1 MPSDHLIQHSISSL
15 AAPLR
20 YIDSHSLNLDQCLI
34 GTNISKPTLKDSSS
48 RIHLEQLLRFCRN
61 IRELS
66 NDRYLGLAI
75 GSEIHVADYGM
86 FGFAMMSA
94 RTLRQA
100 IHLGLRLVELSFTGF
115 KHELI
120 EEGNTATHRMA
131 PLMDYGDLFNVMSD
145 REVSA
150 VHLIYRELARDQL
163 PVIEINFVHHGGESP
178 SCYAKHFD
186 CPVNFGRPSNEIV
199 IPTEVLDRTVSDTS
213 KESRELCIRQC
224 ELLISQLSKQ
234 SNLVDEVRYAILS
247 KPGYFPDIDTI
258 AEKMHMSSRTLRR
271 HLTAQNTNFQK
282 LVNEIRFGLA
292 RDYLL
297 TTNFRLDQI
306 AELLGYTEPGNFTHA
321 FKRWTGIP
329 PRTYRMQHYA
339 SRTRG
344 T

>member
-1 MPSDHLIQHSISSL
+1 MPSDHQIQHSMSSL

-34 GTNISKPTLKDSSS
+34 GTGISKPTLHDSSS
-48 RIHLEQLLRFCRN
+48 RIHLKQLLRFCRN

-75 GSEIHVADYGM
+75 GSKIHVADYGM

-94 RTLRQA
+94 KTLRQA
-100 IHLGLRLVELSFTGF
+100 IHLGLRLVDLSFTGF
-115 KHELI
+115 KHELVEQGDI
-120 EEGNTATHRMA
+120 AIHRMV
-131 PLMDYGDLFNVMSD
+131 PLMDYADLLNVMSD

-150 VHLIYRELARDQL
+150 VYLIYQELARDSV
-163 PVIEINFVHHGGESP
+163 PVIEINFVHFGGECP
-178 SCYAKHFD
+178 SCYAQHFD
-186 CPVNFGRPSNEIV
+186 CPVNFGRPFNEIV
-199 IPTEVLDRTVSDTS
+199 IHVEGLDRTVSDTS

-234 SNLVDEVRYAILS
+234 SNLVDDVRYAILS
-247 KPGYFPDIDTI
+247 QPGYFPDIDSI

-271 HLTAQNTNFQK
+271 HLTAHNTNFQK

-321 FKRWTGIP
+321 FKRWSGIP
-329 PRTYRMQHYA
+329 PRTYRMQYYKNSTHEQ
-339 SRTRG
+339 
-344 T
+344 